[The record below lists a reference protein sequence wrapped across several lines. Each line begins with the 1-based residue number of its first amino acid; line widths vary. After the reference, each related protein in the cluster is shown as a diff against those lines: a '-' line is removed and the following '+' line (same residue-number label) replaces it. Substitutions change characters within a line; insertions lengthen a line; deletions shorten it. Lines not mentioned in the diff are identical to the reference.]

1 MSPTRGVYD
10 VTIESNSADYD
21 EARWVAEDYL
31 KSKLA
36 HPSTKFIMLEP
47 AVAHSQDEAA
57 KEGRFYPRPV
67 REDASRPVDGKDKE
81 PSGPPPQAPF
91 SGSSAGRG
99 ERVGQ

>member
-10 VTIESNSADYD
+10 VLIETNSADYD

-31 KSKLA
+31 KTKMA
-36 HPSTKFIMLEP
+36 HPSTKLIMIEP

-57 KEGRFYPRPV
+57 REGRFYPRPAQP
-67 REDASRPVDGKDKE
+67 EDRPVDGNVKE
-81 PSGPPPQAPF
+81 PSGPPQAPF
-91 SGSSAGRG
+91 SGSSSGPRG